1 MTAIMQKSFSSG
13 ELSPSLYARTD
24 VAKYQNAL
32 RTCRNFYVMRHGGVS
47 NRPGTQFVGEAKN
60 QDRTVRLIPFV
71 FNVNQTYCL
80 EFGRF
85 YMRVIKNGE
94 YIKRAG
100 QSITGI
106 TNANPAVI
114 TYSGADNYAN
124 DDYILLSGISGP
136 MGNYLNNRQFIVK
149 NVNTT
154 ANTFHIHYMNNTN
167 VNSTSFGAYTSG
179 GTIEEIY
186 EITTPYS
193 ENDLSELKFVQSADV
208 LTIVHPGHAPQNL
221 SRTGDASWTLAP
233 ITFEAQIDYPTSI
246 TAVQNGTTGSRTY
259 KYTVTAFN
267 PLTGQETTLK
277 TVPPSGAYLATVT
290 NGNATLS
297 STNSITVSWSLTS
310 LYGFTASQLDFNI
323 YRETNGVF
331 GFIGIASGVTSFVD
345 IGYDINTAD
354 TPPRIT
360 EDFNASGD
368 YPSAITYYQQRLVLA
383 NTNNDIE
390 KVYAS
395 KTASFYD
402 FSTSNPIQ
410 DDDAIIFNLSGRQV
424 NEVHHLVD
432 LGVLLM
438 FTESGEFVANGD
450 NGGTLTPSAINT
462 RQSSY
467 NGSNARLSPIVIGNS
482 AVYVQARGNN
492 VRDINFKFES
502 NDYTGDELS
511 IYSSHLVDNY
521 TLLDWSYQQIPHSIL
536 WMVRDD
542 GTMLGMTY
550 IREQQ
555 MLAWHKHDFENGAV
569 ESVCSIPEGSED
581 TLYLSIRRVVNGET
595 RRYIEKFVTRKISDV
610 RDIAILDSHLSYDGR
625 NTNGSHTMTL
635 SGSGWTY
642 TDTLTLTSSTSYFTT
657 ADVGNE
663 IQLIDTDGSVIR
675 FTIDAYTSGTVVTG
689 RPNRTVPTTLRS
701 VAVNEWARAVDVLS
715 GLWHLEGQSVS
726 VYADGLVVA
735 NPNNPAYV
743 QVTVTNGQITLT
755 ENYAVIYVGL
765 PITSDIETLNID
777 MPGSSTMIDRNKLIS
792 KVSMFVENT
801 RGLWAGTRPPNES
814 VAFLDGLTELKIR
827 EDEPYDSPVDLE
839 TDPIDIITEATW
851 NNNGRVFIRQTDPVP
866 CSILSIAPTGYI
878 PFPGGS

>member
-60 QDRTVRLIPFV
+60 QNRTVRLIPFV

-94 YIKRAG
+94 YIKRDG

-124 DDYILLSGISGP
+124 DDHILLSGISGP

-221 SRTGDASWTLAP
+221 SRTGDASWTLAA

-246 TAVQNGTTGSRTY
+246 TAVQNGTTGARTY

-277 TVPPSGAYLATVT
+277 TVPPSGTYLATVT

-511 IYSSHLVDNY
+511 IYSSHLVDDY
-521 TLLDWSYQQIPHSIL
+521 TLLDWAYQQIPHSIL

-555 MLAWHKHDFENGAV
+555 MLAWHQHDFENGVV

-635 SGSGWTY
+635 SGSGWLY

-675 FTIDAYTSGTVVTG
+675 FTIDSYTSGTVVTG

-726 VYADGLVVA
+726 VYSDGLVVA

-755 ENYAVIYVGL
+755 ENYAVIYVGI

-814 VAFLDGLTELKIR
+814 VSFLDGLTELKIR